1 MLPIVITIA
10 FFILV
15 IPYNITMSIKGRRND
30 ALDVGDTLLVGALIL
45 GISAVIT
52 LIGSL
57 VVTETAA
64 QYVVTD
70 NYYELT
76 PISDG
81 VYGYTDRKG
90 TDRDSVYYLDEKG
103 NIKMIELTSYDTV
116 IYSDKYKPYYSAT
129 LTDTEDEMLRYLFW
143 NMESTEV
150 TVCVP
155 PGSIVEEPDI
165 K

>member
-1 MLPIVITIA
+1 MLPVVITIA
-10 FFILV
+10 FFIFI
-15 IPYNITMSIKGRRND
+15 IPYNIIVSVKGRKRDVFDIGD
-30 ALDVGDTLLVGALIL
+30 ALFTGALVL
-45 GISAVIT
+45 LASGLFT

-57 VVTETAA
+57 VVSETAA

-76 PISDG
+76 TIADG

-90 TDRDSVYYLDEKG
+90 TDRDSVYYLDDKG
-103 NIKMIELTSYDTV
+103 NIKMIEISSYTDV
-116 IYSDKYKPYYSAT
+116 IYTDKYKPYYSET

-143 NMESTEV
+143 NMSDTDRV
-150 TVCVP
+150 VCVP
-155 PGSIVEEPDI
+155 PGSIVEEPNI

>member
-15 IPYNITMSIKGRRND
+15 IPYNINMSIKGRRND
-30 ALDVGDTLLVGALIL
+30 VLDIGETLLTGALVL
-45 GISAVIT
+45 LASGLVT

-57 VVTETAA
+57 VVSETAA

-76 PISDG
+76 PIDDG
-81 VYGYTDRKG
+81 VYGYINRKG

-103 NIKMIELTSYDTV
+103 NIKIIEYGSYTDV
-116 IYSDKYKPYYSAT
+116 IYTDKYKPYYSET
-129 LTDTEDEMLRYLFW
+129 ITDTEDEMLRYLFW
-143 NMESTEV
+143 NMNDTDRV
-150 TVCVP
+150 VCVP

>member
-15 IPYNITMSIKGRRND
+15 IPYNIIMSIKGRKHEV
-30 ALDVGDTLLVGALIL
+30 LDIDDTLLIGALIL
-45 GISAVIT
+45 GASAVVT

-103 NIKMIELTSYDTV
+103 DIKMIEVSSYANV

-129 LTDTEDEMLRYLFW
+129 LIDTEDEMLRYLFW
-143 NMESTEV
+143 NMASTEV
-150 TVCVP
+150 TICVP

>member
-10 FFILV
+10 FFIL
-15 IPYNITMSIKGRRND
+15 IILYNITMSIRGKRND
-30 ALDVGDTLLVGALIL
+30 ILDFGDILLTGALVL
-45 GISAVIT
+45 LASGLVT

-57 VVTETAA
+57 VVSETAA

-81 VYGYTDRKG
+81 VYGYTNRKG
-90 TDRDSVYYLDEKG
+90 TDKDSIYYLDEQG
-103 NIKMIELTSYDTV
+103 NIKIIEIKRNADI
-116 IYSDKYKPYYSAT
+116 IYSDKYKPYYSEK
-129 LTDTEDEMLRYLFW
+129 LVDTEDEILRYLFW
-143 NMESTEV
+143 NLNSTEV

>member
-10 FFILV
+10 FFILIV
-15 IPYNITMSIKGRRND
+15 IYNITMSIRGRKHDILDIGD
-30 ALDVGDTLLVGALIL
+30 ALLTGLLVL

-57 VVTETAA
+57 LVTETAA

-70 NYYELT
+70 DYYELT
-76 PISDG
+76 PITDG

-103 NIKMIELTSYDTV
+103 DIKIIEFTNYANV
-116 IYSDKYKPYYSAT
+116 IYSDKHKPYYSAT
-129 LTDTEDEMLRYLFW
+129 LIDTEDEMLRYLFW
-143 NMESTEV
+143 NMAGTEV
-150 TVCVP
+150 TICVP

>member
-1 MLPIVITIA
+1 MLPIVITVA
-10 FFILV
+10 FFILI
-15 IPYNITMSIKGRRND
+15 IPYNFIMSIKGRRND
-30 ALDVGDTLLVGALIL
+30 VLDFGDILLTGALVL
-45 GISAVIT
+45 LASGLIT
-52 LIGSL
+52 LFGSII
-57 VVTETAA
+57 VTETAA

-76 PISDG
+76 PIADG

-90 TDRDSVYYLDEKG
+90 TDRDSVYYLDDKG
-103 NIKMIELTSYDTV
+103 NIKMIEYGSYTNV
-116 IYSDKYKPYYSAT
+116 IYTDKYKPYYSET

-143 NMESTEV
+143 NMESTEM

>member
-1 MLPIVITIA
+1 MLPIVATIA
-10 FFILV
+10 FFIFI
-15 IPYNITMSIKGRRND
+15 IPYNIIMSVLGKERNVID
-30 ALDVGDTLLVGALIL
+30 FEDILMTGALVFVASGL
-45 GISAVIT
+45 IT

-57 VVTETAA
+57 FVSETAA

-70 NYYELT
+70 DYYELT
-76 PISDG
+76 PIADG

-90 TDRDSVYYLDEKG
+90 TDKDSVYYLDEQG
-103 NIKMIELTSYDTV
+103 NIKIIEVKRNADI

-129 LTDTEDEMLRYLFW
+129 LIDAEDEILRYLFW
-143 NMESTEV
+143 NLNGTEV

-165 K
+165 R

>member
-1 MLPIVITIA
+1 MLPIVITVA

-15 IPYNITMSIKGRRND
+15 IPYNIIMSIKGRRHD
-30 ALDVGDTLLVGALIL
+30 VLDFGDVLLIGALVL
-45 GISAVIT
+45 GVSALIT
-52 LIGSL
+52 FIGSL
-57 VVTETAA
+57 AISETAA
-64 QYVVTD
+64 QYVVKD

-76 PISDG
+76 PIDDG
-81 VYGYTDRKG
+81 VYGYTDRKD

-103 NIKMIELTSYDTV
+103 NIKMIEYGSSTDV
-116 IYSDKYKPYYSAT
+116 IYTDKYKPYYRET

-143 NMESTEV
+143 NINDTDKV
-150 TVCVP
+150 VCVP

>member
-10 FFILV
+10 FFIL
-15 IPYNITMSIKGRRND
+15 IILYNITMSIRGKRND
-30 ALDVGDTLLVGALIL
+30 ILDFGDILLTGALVL
-45 GISAVIT
+45 LASGLVT

-57 VVTETAA
+57 VVSETAA

-81 VYGYTDRKG
+81 VYGYTNRKG
-90 TDRDSVYYLDEKG
+90 TDKDSIYYLDEQG
-103 NIKMIELTSYDTV
+103 NIKIIEIKRNADI
-116 IYSDKYKPYYSAT
+116 IYSDKYKPYYSEK
-129 LTDTEDEMLRYLFW
+129 LVNTEDEILRYLFW
-143 NMESTEV
+143 NLNSTEV

>member
-10 FFILV
+10 FFVLI
-15 IPYNITMSIKGRRND
+15 IPYNVIMSIKGRRHD
-30 ALDVGDTLLVGALIL
+30 VLDFGDILLTGALVL
-45 GISAVIT
+45 LASGLIT

-103 NIKMIELTSYDTV
+103 DIKIIEFTNYANV
-116 IYSDKYKPYYSAT
+116 IYSDKHKPYYSAT
-129 LTDTEDEMLRYLFW
+129 LIDTEDEMLRYLFW
-143 NMESTEV
+143 NMASTEV
-150 TVCVP
+150 TICVP

>member
-1 MLPIVITIA
+1 MLPLVITIA

-15 IPYNITMSIKGRRND
+15 IPYNIIMSIKGRRND
-30 ALDVGDTLLVGALIL
+30 TLDIGDTLLIGALIL
-45 GISAVIT
+45 GASAVIT

-57 VVTETAA
+57 VVTKTAA
-64 QYVVTD
+64 QCVVTD

-76 PISDG
+76 PIDDG

-103 NIKMIELTSYDTV
+103 DIKIIEFTNYANV
-116 IYSDKYKPYYSAT
+116 IYSDKHKPYYSKV
-129 LTDTEDEMLRYLFW
+129 LIDTEDEMLRYLFW
-143 NMESTEV
+143 NIAGSEV
-150 TVCVP
+150 TICVP

>member
-1 MLPIVITIA
+1 MLPLVITIA

-15 IPYNITMSIKGRRND
+15 IPYNIIMSIKGRKHEV
-30 ALDVGDTLLVGALIL
+30 LDIGDTLLIGALIL
-45 GISAVIT
+45 GASAVVT

-155 PGSIVEEPDI
+155 PGSIVEEPGV

>member
-15 IPYNITMSIKGRRND
+15 IPYNITMSIKGRRNE
-30 ALDVGDTLLVGALIL
+30 ALDVGDTLLIGALVL
-45 GISAVIT
+45 LASGVFT

-64 QYVVTD
+64 HYVVTD
-70 NYYELT
+70 DYYELT
-76 PISDG
+76 PITDG

-103 NIKMIELTSYDTV
+103 DIKIIEFTNYANV
-116 IYSDKYKPYYSAT
+116 IYSDKHKPYYSAS
-129 LTDTEDEMLRYLFW
+129 LIDTEDEMLRYLFW
-143 NMESTEV
+143 NMASTEV
-150 TVCVP
+150 TICVP

>member
-15 IPYNITMSIKGRRND
+15 IPYNIIMSIKGRRND
-30 ALDVGDTLLVGALIL
+30 IIDLGDILLIGALVL
-45 GISAVIT
+45 LASGVIT

-57 VVTETAA
+57 IVTKTAA

-76 PISDG
+76 PIADG

-90 TDRDSVYYLDEKG
+90 TDRDSVYYLDDKG
-103 NIKMIELTSYDTV
+103 NIKMIEYGSYTNV
-116 IYSDKYKPYYSAT
+116 IYTDKYKPYYSET

-143 NMESTEV
+143 NMNDTDKV
-150 TVCVP
+150 VCVP
-155 PGSIVEEPDI
+155 PGSSVEEPDI

>member
-1 MLPIVITIA
+1 MLPLVITIA

-15 IPYNITMSIKGRRND
+15 IPYNIIMSIKGRRND
-30 ALDVGDTLLVGALIL
+30 VLDIGDVLLTGALVL
-45 GISAVIT
+45 LASGVVT

-81 VYGYTDRKG
+81 VYGYTDRKN
-90 TDRDSVYYLDEKG
+90 TDKDSVYYLDDKG
-103 NIKMIELTSYDTV
+103 NIKMIEYGNYTDV
-116 IYSDKYKPYYSAT
+116 IYTDKYKPYYSET

-143 NMESTEV
+143 NMNDTDKV
-150 TVCVP
+150 VCVP

>member
-10 FFILV
+10 FFIL
-15 IPYNITMSIKGRRND
+15 IILYNITMSIRGKRND
-30 ALDVGDTLLVGALIL
+30 ILDFGDILLTGALVL
-45 GISAVIT
+45 LASGLVT

-57 VVTETAA
+57 VVSETAA

-103 NIKMIELTSYDTV
+103 DIKIIEFTNYANV
-116 IYSDKYKPYYSAT
+116 IYSDKHKPYYSAT

-150 TVCVP
+150 TICVP

>member
-1 MLPIVITIA
+1 MLPLVITIA

-15 IPYNITMSIKGRRND
+15 IPYNTIMSIKGRRND
-30 ALDVGDTLLVGALIL
+30 ILDFGDILLTGALVL
-45 GISAVIT
+45 LASGLIT

-57 VVTETAA
+57 VVSETAA

-76 PISDG
+76 PIDDG
-81 VYGYTDRKG
+81 VYGYTDRKN
-90 TDRDSVYYLDEKG
+90 TDRDSVYYLDDKG
-103 NIKMIELTSYDTV
+103 NIKIIEYGSYTDV
-116 IYSDKYKPYYSAT
+116 IYTDKYKPYYSET

-143 NMESTEV
+143 NMNDTDKV
-150 TVCVP
+150 VCVP

>member
-1 MLPIVITIA
+1 MLPIVITVA
-10 FFILV
+10 FFILI
-15 IPYNITMSIKGRRND
+15 IPYNFIMSIKGRRND
-30 ALDVGDTLLVGALIL
+30 IINFGDILLIGALVL
-45 GISAVIT
+45 LASGVIT

-57 VVTETAA
+57 IVTKTAA

-76 PISDG
+76 PIADG

-90 TDRDSVYYLDEKG
+90 TDRDSVYYLDDKG
-103 NIKMIELTSYDTV
+103 NIKMIEYGSYTNV
-116 IYSDKYKPYYSAT
+116 IYTDKYKPYYSET

-143 NMESTEV
+143 NMESTEI

>member
-1 MLPIVITIA
+1 MLPIVITVA
-10 FFILV
+10 FFIL
-15 IPYNITMSIKGRRND
+15 IFPYNFIMSIKGRRND
-30 ALDVGDTLLVGALIL
+30 IIDFGDILLIGALVL
-45 GISAVIT
+45 LASGVIT

-57 VVTETAA
+57 IVTETAA

-76 PISDG
+76 PIADG

-90 TDRDSVYYLDEKG
+90 TDRDSVYYLDDKG
-103 NIKMIELTSYDTV
+103 NIKMIEYGSYTNV
-116 IYSDKYKPYYSAT
+116 IYTDKYKPYYSET

-143 NMESTEV
+143 NMESTEM

>member
-1 MLPIVITIA
+1 MLPIVITVA
-10 FFILV
+10 FFILI
-15 IPYNITMSIKGRRND
+15 IPYNFIMSIKGRRND
-30 ALDVGDTLLVGALIL
+30 VLDFGDILLTGALVLLASGLITLL
-45 GISAVIT
+45 
-52 LIGSL
+52 GSL
-57 VVTETAA
+57 IVTETAA

-76 PISDG
+76 PIADG

-90 TDRDSVYYLDEKG
+90 TDRDSVYYLDDKG
-103 NIKMIELTSYDTV
+103 NIKMIEYNSYTNV
-116 IYSDKYKPYYSAT
+116 IYTDKYKPYYSET

-143 NMESTEV
+143 NMESTEM